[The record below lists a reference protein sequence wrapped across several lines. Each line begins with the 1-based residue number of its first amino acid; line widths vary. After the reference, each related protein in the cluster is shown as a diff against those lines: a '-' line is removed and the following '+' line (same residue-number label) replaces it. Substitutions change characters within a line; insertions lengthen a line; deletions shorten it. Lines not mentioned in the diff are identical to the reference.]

1 MLNLQLWLKI
11 KVIKL
16 KKLLNKD
23 PYYQQEKLEK
33 LLIQIINLK
42 LGIMKKKNRVVSSLL
57 KNS

>member
-42 LGIMKKKNRVVSSLL
+42 LGIMKKKIG
-57 KNS
+57 